1 MKERAPALI
10 AILLLLALV
19 LGTWWAADY
28 AQRAIPIDPPRRITH
43 EPDSWARNFVMVR
56 TDENGMAIN
65 RLEGDQMHHFPDDD
79 SYEITVARAVGQQPG
94 SPVTIGTSDIA
105 IMDQDGARIVMQGNA
120 HVHRMP
126 DAENQP
132 LDVTSERLTLLP
144 DDNIVETSLPALVVH
159 GKSTMNG
166 KGMRYD
172 NNTRQLRVFSATD
185 VKISGTESRDKSSD
199 DAAASPT
206 QDKPEQASP
215 SRQRTLIPNPSSS
228 GTPSSGTTEQ
238 KP

>member
-43 EPDSWARNFVMVR
+43 EPDSWASNFVMVR
-56 TDENGMAIN
+56 TDINGVANN
-65 RLEGDQMHHFPDDD
+65 RLEGDLMHHFPDDN
-79 SYEITVARAVGQQPG
+79 SYKITVARAVGQQPG
-94 SPVTIGTSDIA
+94 SPVTIGTSDVA
-105 IMDQDGARIVMQGNA
+105 VMDKDGARVIMTGHA
-120 HVHRMP
+120 HVHRLP
-126 DAENQP
+126 DADNPP
-132 LDVTSERLTLLP
+132 LDVTSEQLTLLP
-144 DDNIVETSLPALVVH
+144 DDNIVETDLPALVKH
-159 GKSTMNG
+159 GKSTMHG

-185 VKISGTESRDKSSD
+185 VKISGSESRSKSSD
-199 DAAASPT
+199 AAAPQA
-206 QDKPEQASP
+206 QDNAPQPGAG
-215 SRQRTLIPNPSSS
+215 RQRTVIPHKPSAGAS
-228 GTPSSGTTEQ
+228 GPGTTEQ